1 MKKTLDSP
9 PVKQSL
15 DGAMYAVLA
24 YSAWGLLPIYWK
36 LFGQFSAI
44 AVVSHRILWS
54 MIFLL
59 SLLLLQKR
67 RAEFSQ
73 LWHSPSYLV
82 SLLMTAG
89 MLAFNWG
96 LYIYGVNTDRV
107 VEASLGYYIN
117 PLVNVLLGCVFLK
130 ERLRWVQGLAVLLAT
145 LGVANLVWYLGQVPW
160 IALGL
165 ALSFGF
171 YGLLRKTIPV
181 TPLVGLAME
190 TTLIAP
196 IAVIVLLAQSLNGV
210 SVWGTNA
217 TMTLLLMS
225 SGILTSM
232 PLLWFNNAA
241 KRLHLST
248 LGFFQYI
255 APSLGLILGVL
266 VYHEPF
272 THTHLVTFS
281 LIWLAILTYSVAS
294 FSGQS
299 RG

>member
-1 MKKTLDSP
+1 MKETLDSP

-54 MIFLL
+54 IIFLL

-73 LWHSPSYLV
+73 LWHSPRYLWI
-82 SLLMTAG
+82 LLMTAG

-130 ERLRWVQGLAVLLAT
+130 ERLRWVQGLAVVLAT
-145 LGVANLVWYLGQVPW
+145 LGVTNLVWYLGQVPW

-165 ALSFGF
+165 AVSFGC

-190 TTLIAP
+190 TALIAP
-196 IAVIVLLAQSLNGV
+196 IAVIILLAQSLNGV
-210 SVWGTNA
+210 SVWGTNV

-255 APSLGLILGVL
+255 APSVGLILGVL

-294 FSGQS
+294 FSSQS

>member
-1 MKKTLDSP
+1 MKETLDSP

-54 MIFLL
+54 IIFLL

-73 LWHSPSYLV
+73 LWHSPRYLWI
-82 SLLMTAG
+82 LLMTAG

-130 ERLRWVQGLAVLLAT
+130 ERLRWVQGLAVVLAT
-145 LGVANLVWYLGQVPW
+145 LGVTNLVWYLGQVPW

-165 ALSFGF
+165 AVSFGC

-190 TTLIAP
+190 TALIAP
-196 IAVIVLLAQSLNGV
+196 IAVIILLAQSLNGV
-210 SVWGTNA
+210 SVWGTNV

-255 APSLGLILGVL
+255 APSVGLILGVL

>member
-1 MKKTLDSP
+1 ML
-9 PVKQSL
+9 
-15 DGAMYAVLA
+15 
-24 YSAWGLLPIYWK
+24 
-36 LFGQFSAI
+36 
-44 AVVSHRILWS
+44 
-54 MIFLL
+54 FLL

-67 RAEFSQ
+67 KAEFSQ
-73 LWHSPSYLV
+73 MWHSPSYLLI
-82 SLLMTAG
+82 LLITAG

-117 PLVNVLLGCVFLK
+117 PLVNVLLGCLFLK
-130 ERLRWVQGLAVLLAT
+130 ERLSWVQGLAVLLAT
-145 LGVANLVWYLGQVPW
+145 LGVANLVRYLGQVPW
-160 IALGL
+160 IAIGL

-190 TTLIAP
+190 TALIAP
-196 IAVIVLLAQSLNGV
+196 IAVIILLYQSLNGV
-210 SVWGTNA
+210 SSWGSNV
-217 TMTLLLMS
+217 TLNVLFMS

-241 KRLHLST
+241 KQLHLST

-272 THTHLVTFS
+272 TYNHLITFS

-294 FSGQS
+294 FSSQP